1 MRLENARKR
10 ERRRINEMLTKKE
23 GTPTGPS
30 CYKLQYD
37 NVPDVLSISKY
48 AYLETRMCKL
58 CMCVQRGEMPSKGQA
73 RFKNCE
79 MGHFPRS
86 RILAKLKDR
95 VRTTYLWTRI
105 CRFFA
110 KYIHI
115 QRHKWTRIDNNVHGL
130 RHKYVGFRLG
140 GRAL

>member
-1 MRLENARKR
+1 
-10 ERRRINEMLTKKE
+10 MLTEKE
-23 GTPTGPS
+23 GICRDPWSNKQQTTITA
-30 CYKLQYD
+30 KDLR
-37 NVPDVLSISKY
+37 VLGSANHDIKI
-48 AYLETRMCKL
+48 CKF